1 MLEKTGSLNGVFHSA
16 GVEMIRP
23 VRMIKQAQLDE
34 VLGSSFFAAFGI
46 ARALSGKRALVDGA
60 SMVFMSSVAGSVGQ
74 AGMSGYSA
82 AKAGIEGMVRSI
94 ACEYAGRNIR
104 VNSIAAGGVKT
115 SMHDRLI
122 NSSGPE
128 SSTNYEN
135 AHLLG
140 FGKTSD
146 IANLAVFLLSPA
158 SRWITGSNI
167 FIDGGFTIR

>member
-1 MLEKTGSLNGVFHSA
+1 
-16 GVEMIRP
+16 
-23 VRMIKQAQLDE
+23 
-34 VLGSSFFAAFGI
+34 
-46 ARALSGKRALVDGA
+46 
-60 SMVFMSSVAGSVGQ
+60 
-74 AGMSGYSA
+74 
-82 AKAGIEGMVRSI
+82 
-94 ACEYAGRNIR
+94 
-104 VNSIAAGGVKT
+104 
-115 SMHDRLI
+115 MHDRLI

-167 FIDGGFTIR
+167 FIDGGYTIR